1 MGLTKD
7 VTHLFAV
14 SPISEKYSTGMS
26 HRDQTGLKVLV
37 PDWFDDSVQLGVRDL
52 STETYE
58 WPEPEVLTRRPQTP
72 TRLKEKQ
79 RSSLSPQKKALY
91 TTASWD
97 PSKPLLVTQ
106 DVWGGRR
113 ILLSTSLELSG
124 SRRCIV
130 EDGIRK
136 AKGVPVA
143 YSGEGTVEEEVDLL
157 KDCDVLVTRY
167 RTGQVFFEAWRAGKA
182 IGTLSWLLNAQVT
195 GVYSSPLDQL
205 LHFPIPPGAV
215 AGFEEQIISVT
226 NYAGEM
232 RDYLKKLI
240 TLMGGNFTP
249 NLSTK
254 NTALIAASLS
264 GSKTDKAAEWSIP
277 IVNHT
282 WLEDC
287 FLRWQKLTP
296 ATPKYVSY
304 PPGRDFSD
312 LLGERGVGP
321 LIAEIIEGEAR
332 RLGLQENADMSDGE
346 EKEEDREV
354 DNANANY
361 PPHHHSQASA
371 DDETEV
377 EGGLLPAMDLDL
389 DPDVDVNMDFGGG
402 DKYGDDGADP
412 FDIDEPM
419 LFEEEPEPPRHT
431 TPPKKSPPKSKS
443 QSKSVP
449 PATPK
454 SAVKPKRRTRGLS
467 SSEPEIDEEIR
478 NKVIRVPRTLASP
491 AKSVTR
497 RKKEIQ
503 KKEEKSRDTA
513 SDSGAEEKPLK
524 LPARFRRVSGPAVRS
539 SPRKVPDSTKKPTAA
554 GDSDADEASD
564 AEAQTPAVRRSP
576 RKAPVSTRKLPGS
589 TRIVPDSTSKGSAA
603 ANSDEEKDSGEEDS
617 DEDGDI
623 DAPAALR
630 RSPRKVLD
638 SRSGVATTST
648 LRPLDSDSD
657 DLDDLP
663 IELAPPPRTAK
674 PATVGRVARSTGMAP
689 KKSSTA
695 GKKKELPPRKAAA
708 TPTPPSSPLS
718 APPSRSVKRVP
729 TTPFAVVVPHV
740 RTSTSFSASAK
751 KLLPLEREHSITAV
765 SHHRAAP
772 ASASA
777 PPRSRPR
784 ASSSGSTAVASSVGP
799 ALPVVVENGG
809 RAKRSAAKAATKKL
823 HDEIMPDLVNYEN
836 ERRNRGRKSQ
846 SRRVSGRAETDD
858 GDEGEEE
865 EGPRA
870 KRRKLD
876 GGKGGRTSTSED
888 ETALEQPAKAKPR
901 KSDVAQRNGK
911 AIKLITTGLKNETLL
926 SEDVYKTLSRL
937 GVKSTTR
944 ATECTHLVV
953 PHLVRTENF
962 LCALTSAPFILR
974 REWAVD
980 SAAAETL
987 LPEEDY
993 LLQDDDGE
1001 RKYNFSLAEAVSRA
1015 KNLKGRLFK
1024 GHTFYITKGV
1034 KAMNIVRNVV
1044 IANGGQA
1051 ITNWQPSLRT
1061 LETDTNRH
1069 VISCADDVALWK
1081 QIAITHAVYNYELVL
1096 TSALR
1101 QEIDWEDAAFRL
1113 EA

>member
-1 MGLTKD
+1 MVFRGVKYHLPSTVPDEKQLDLARVLNENHATRADSLFDATHVITTSEAFEGWQDVGKNTVVVSDLWVGRSIAANKMQQPGHYSAARSMIFSGVVACSADLHSSDEEVISAGIMGLGGQFRMGLTKD
-7 VTHLFAV
+7 VTHLFAI
-14 SPISEKYSTGMS
+14 SPNSEKYSTGMS
-26 HRDQTGLKVLV
+26 HRDQTSLRVLV
-37 PDWFDDSVQLGVRDL
+37 PDWFDDSVLLGVRDL

-97 PSKPLLVTQ
+97 PSQPLSKPLLATQ

-113 ILLSTSLELSG
+113 ILLSSSLELSG
-124 SRRCIV
+124 SRRRIV

-136 AKGVPVA
+136 SKGVPVA

-157 KDCDVLVTRY
+157 KACDVLVTRH
-167 RTGQVFFEAWRAGKA
+167 RTGKVFFKAWRAGKT

-205 LHFPIPPGAV
+205 LHFPIPPGTV
-215 AGFEEQIISVT
+215 PGFEEQFISVT

-264 GSKTDKAAEWSIP
+264 GSKTAKAAEWSIP

-296 ATPKYVSY
+296 ATSKYVTY

-321 LIAEIIEGEAR
+321 LIVEIIEEETRKLREEG
-332 RLGLQENADMSDGE
+332 NADMSDGE
-346 EKEEDREV
+346 EEDREV
-354 DNANANY
+354 DNADANY
-361 PPHHHSQASA
+361 PPHHDSQASA

-389 DPDVDVNMDFGGG
+389 DPDVDVDMDFGGG
-402 DKYGDDGADP
+402 DDRANP
-412 FDIDEPM
+412 FDIQDQDEPM
-419 LFEEEPEPPRHT
+419 LFEEEPEPPRHAT
-431 TPPKKSPPKSKS
+431 PPPKKSPTK
-443 QSKSVP
+443 
-449 PATPK
+449 
-454 SAVKPKRRTRGLS
+454 
-467 SSEPEIDEEIR
+467 
-478 NKVIRVPRTLASP
+478 
-491 AKSVTR
+491 AKSH
-497 RKKEIQ
+497 
-503 KKEEKSRDTA
+503 
-513 SDSGAEEKPLK
+513 
-524 LPARFRRVSGPAVRS
+524 PA
-539 SPRKVPDSTKKPTAA
+539 AA
-554 GDSDADEASD
+554 DSDDQKDEA
-564 AEAQTPAVRRSP
+564 
-576 RKAPVSTRKLPGS
+576 
-589 TRIVPDSTSKGSAA
+589 
-603 ANSDEEKDSGEEDS
+603 ED
-617 DEDGDI
+617 DDV

-638 SRSGVATTST
+638 SRSGETTIGK
-648 LRPLDSDSD
+648 LRSLDSDSD

-663 IELAPPPRTAK
+663 VELAPPPRTAK
-674 PATVGRVARSTGMAP
+674 PTAVGRAAKSTEMAATSDPP

-695 GKKKELPPRKAAA
+695 GKKKEVAPREAAA

-740 RTSTSFSASAK
+740 QSTSFSASAK
-751 KLLPLEREHSITAV
+751 KLLPLERKQSIIVV

-777 PPRSRPR
+777 PPRSRPTAPR

-799 ALPVVVENGG
+799 AAPVVENGG
-809 RAKRSAAKAATKKL
+809 RAKRSAATRATKKL

-846 SRRVSGRAETDD
+846 SRRVSGPAETDD
-858 GDEGEEE
+858 GDTEQ
-865 EGPRA
+865 EGPSA
-870 KRRKLD
+870 KRRKLN

-888 ETALEQPAKAKPR
+888 EIALEQPAKPKPR
-901 KSDVAQRNGK
+901 KITTKRVCRNGK
-911 AIKLITTGLKNETLL
+911 TIKIMTTGLKAEEGTLL
-926 SEDVYKTLSRL
+926 SDDIYKTLSKL
-937 GVKSTTR
+937 GAKATTR
-944 ATECTHLVV
+944 ATECTHLIV

-980 SAAAETL
+980 SAAAEEL
-987 LPEEDY
+987 FPEEDY

-1001 RKYNFSLAEAVSRA
+1001 RKYNFSLADALSRA
-1015 KNLKGRLFK
+1015 KTLKGKLFK
-1024 GHTFYITKGV
+1024 DHSFYITKSV
-1034 KAMNIVRNVV
+1034 KAMNIVKNVV

-1051 ITNWQPSLRT
+1051 IINWQPSLRT
-1061 LETDTNRH
+1061 LDTDPNRH
-1069 VISCADDVALWK
+1069 VISCAADVALWK
-1081 QIAITHAVYNYELVL
+1081 QIAITHKVYNYELVL

-1101 QEIDWEDAAFRL
+1101 QEINWEDAAFIL